1 MGNSPATTAGK
12 NPRGNTGQCCM
23 FGCMFVLYT
32 VEKAKTS
39 MVAKKGLDADITWIF
54 KSEHYQ

>member
-1 MGNSPATTAGK
+1 
-12 NPRGNTGQCCM
+12 M

-39 MVAKKGLDADITWIF
+39 KVAKKGLDADIYFNI
-54 KSEHYQ
+54 